1 MKLYRYESSQNTGR
15 WTESLIQ
22 ATKEFEDEKDYLI
35 ADNPEEDETVKLVS
49 IEIPDDLIDELESE
63 SEEVKQAILIH
74 DPDRLDENPR
84 ENGYDFDFYADWSDD
99 IAKRK
104 EESE

>member
-1 MKLYRYESSQNTGR
+1 MKLYRYESSQNTGC

-22 ATKEFEDEKDYLI
+22 ATKEFEDEKDYLM

-49 IEIPDDLIDELESE
+49 IEILDDLMGELDDESKEL
-63 SEEVKQAILIH
+63 KQAILMP

-84 ENGYDFDFYADWSDD
+84 DDDYDFDFYAAWSDD

-104 EESE
+104 EVSE

>member
-22 ATKEFEDEKDYLI
+22 ATKEFEEEKDYLM
-35 ADNPEEDETVKLVS
+35 ADDPEEDETVKLVS
-49 IEIPDDLIDELESE
+49 IEISDDLIDERKEL
-63 SEEVKQAILIH
+63 KQAILMP
-74 DPDRLDENPR
+74 DPDRLDGNPR
-84 ENGYDFDFYADWSDD
+84 EDGYDFDFYAAWSDD

-104 EESE
+104 EVSE

>member
-1 MKLYRYESSQNTGR
+1 MKLYRYESSQNTGC

-49 IEIPDDLIDELESE
+49 IEIPDDLMGELDDESKEL
-63 SEEVKQAILIH
+63 KQAILM
-74 DPDRLDENPR
+74 PDLDRSDENPR
-84 ENGYDFDFYADWSDD
+84 EDGYDFDFYAIWSDD

-104 EESE
+104 EKAE

>member
-1 MKLYRYESSQNTGR
+1 MKLYRYESLKNTGS

-49 IEIPDDLIDELESE
+49 IEIPDDLIDELEDE
-63 SEEVKQAILIH
+63 RKELKEAILTH

-104 EESE
+104 EEAK

>member
-1 MKLYRYESSQNTGR
+1 MKLYRYESSQNTGY

-22 ATKEFEDEKDYLI
+22 ATKEFEDEKDYLM

-49 IEIPDDLIDELESE
+49 IEIPDDLMGELDDESKEL
-63 SEEVKQAILIH
+63 KQAILMH

-84 ENGYDFDFYADWSDD
+84 DDGYDFDFYAIWSDD

>member
-1 MKLYRYESSQNTGR
+1 MKLYRYESSKNTGR

-22 ATKEFEDEKDYLI
+22 ATKEFEDEKEYLI

-84 ENGYDFDFYADWSDD
+84 ENGYNFDFYADWSDD
-99 IAKRK
+99 IAKR
-104 EESE
+104 

>member
-22 ATKEFEDEKDYLI
+22 ATKEFEEEKDYLM
-35 ADNPEEDETVKLVS
+35 ADDPEEDETVKLVS
-49 IEIPDDLIDELESE
+49 IEVPDDLIDELEDE
-63 SEEVKQAILIH
+63 SKELKQAILIH
-74 DPDRLDENPR
+74 DPARLDENPR
-84 ENGYDFDFYADWSDD
+84 EDGYDFDYYAAWSDD